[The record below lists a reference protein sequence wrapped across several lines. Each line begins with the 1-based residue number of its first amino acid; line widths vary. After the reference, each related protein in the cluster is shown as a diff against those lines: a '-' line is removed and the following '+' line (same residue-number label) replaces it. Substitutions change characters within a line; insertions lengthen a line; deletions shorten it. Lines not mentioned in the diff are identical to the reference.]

1 MSDPRV
7 SSLASVLVD
16 YSIAVQAG
24 DWVLVNANLA
34 ALPLAEEVSRR
45 ILAAG
50 GKLSL
55 QLESDELTEIYLQ
68 AASEDVLRWLSPS
81 DQFLF
86 EQVNAIIYLGGASNT
101 RSLSSLPPERV
112 STYQRERGRLRQIRN
127 RRVIS
132 EGLRWVYTQFP
143 CQALAQEAGMGLSA
157 YQDFAYAAVYA
168 DRPDPVQRWQDVAL
182 RQQNWVDW
190 LQGKQ
195 WVTLHGPHLDLKF
208 SIAGRTF
215 ANGAGQN
222 NLPDG
227 EIFTG
232 PVEDSV
238 NGWVRFT
245 YPAIFNGRSVEGVE
259 LCFEEG
265 KVISARADQDDAFLQ
280 MMLKSD
286 AGACRL
292 GEFAIGANYAI
303 DRFTRNILYDEK
315 IGGTAHLALGNGYP
329 ETGSLNHS
337 SIHWDMICDMRQ
349 DSEICVDGELLL
361 KNGVF
366 QI

>member
-1 MSDPRV
+1 MSDPRAAN
-7 SSLASVLVD
+7 LARALVD
-16 YSIAVQAG
+16 YSIAVQPG
-24 DWVLVNANLA
+24 DWVLVSVNLA

-55 QLESDELTEIYLQ
+55 QLESDELTEILLQ
-68 AASEDVLRWLSPS
+68 EASEDVLRWLSPS

-101 RSLSSLPPERV
+101 CSLSSFAPERV
-112 STYQRERGRLRQIRN
+112 SAYQRERGRLRQIRN
-127 RRVIS
+127 RRVMTD
-132 EGLRWVYTQFP
+132 GLRWVYTQFP
-143 CQALAQEAGMGLSA
+143 CQALAQEAGMGLAA

-168 DRPDPVQRWQDVAL
+168 DQPDPVQRWQEISR
-182 RQQNWVDW
+182 RQQHWVDW
-190 LQGKQ
+190 LKGKQ
-195 WVTLHGPHLDLKF
+195 WMTLRGPDIDLKF
-208 SIAGRTF
+208 SIADRTF
-215 ANGAGQN
+215 ANGAGEN

-259 LCFEEG
+259 LRFEGGE
-265 KVISARADQDDAFLQ
+265 VISAQADKDDAFLQ
-280 MMLKSD
+280 MMLNSD
-286 AGACRL
+286 AGARRL
-292 GEFAIGANYAI
+292 GEFAIGTNYAI

-315 IGGTAHLALGNGYP
+315 IGGTIHLALGNGYP
-329 ETGSLNHS
+329 ETGSQNQS
-337 SIHWDMICDMRQ
+337 NIHWDMICDLRQ
-349 DSEICVDGELLL
+349 ESEISVDGELLY